1 MVSIIASDMAIYIHS
16 ESKREHSAAELEK
29 SKVEQIVNTDGW
41 KVENRLSI
49 NGIRHIRINR
59 Q

>member
-1 MVSIIASDMAIYIHS
+1 MARNIHN

-29 SKVEQIVNTDGW
+29 LKVEQIVNTDGW

>member
-1 MVSIIASDMAIYIHS
+1 MVSKYATDMASNIHI
-16 ESKREHSAAELEK
+16 ESKREHILAALEK
-29 SKVEQIVNTDGW
+29 HKVELIVNTDGW